1 MVFATI
7 PISMGLL
14 DESSLRQQA
23 VAAGA
28 IPQIAEYQAA
38 DTFRS
43 LPVLEQLVLASR
55 SKVRGER
62 FNNSIVNHEARRYTL
77 QSLFALEPEQ
87 WETLG
92 IQMYALAFRDGEGL
106 EIRYGNAE
114 NYQIFFAFPYD
125 DGSVG
130 SFKTTR
136 SKLGFALAEGNSVDV
151 AQATT
156 IADQVTLDRAELIEP
171 LDLDIYALLVRSIKN
186 IDGAIKPLHQAF
198 TDQRDFRQ
206 NLTSRNR
213 TPDNSEL
220 HRWHE
225 TKHRALLEYLD
236 IAEKLETR
244 YPHLI
249 PLCRTMTD
257 PVNGDGNHISLEMIL
272 PEFNSSLL
280 TQALYDGG
288 ELPDELQLFSFEG
301 GSQSTNINLTIKKLS
316 SDRDYTELCDRLRA
330 RQVWQA
336 RQDFEK

>member
-186 IDGAIKPLHQAF
+186 IDGAIKPLHQA
-198 TDQRDFRQ
+198 
-206 NLTSRNR
+206 L
-213 TPDNSEL
+213 
-220 HRWHE
+220 
-225 TKHRALLEYLD
+225 
-236 IAEKLETR
+236 
-244 YPHLI
+244 
-249 PLCRTMTD
+249 
-257 PVNGDGNHISLEMIL
+257 
-272 PEFNSSLL
+272 
-280 TQALYDGG
+280 
-288 ELPDELQLFSFEG
+288 
-301 GSQSTNINLTIKKLS
+301 
-316 SDRDYTELCDRLRA
+316 
-330 RQVWQA
+330 
-336 RQDFEK
+336 